1 MSSNLW
7 CRIAQAGVFMM
18 FFNQTLIGQGAGS
31 ESSGVPAAI
40 LKAKSVF
47 ISNGGSDAGLFPEP
61 FSGDPNRGYFAFMK
75 AIRDAHT
82 LEVVD
87 DLSQADLVL
96 EIHLSAPM
104 GPMHM
109 SKQLGSADALPFF
122 RLTIYDQKTHFVLW
136 TITET
141 IEIAMLQK
149 THDRNFDQALSHVVD
164 DLWALSKPGTGSLY
178 PHPPARQSDWTH

>member
-1 MSSNLW
+1 MSSNVW
-7 CRIAQAGVFMM
+7 RRIAQPAIFVM
-18 FFNQTLIGQGAGS
+18 FCSQALIGQGAGS
-31 ESSGVPAAI
+31 ESSGVPTAI
-40 LKAKSVF
+40 LNAKSVF

-75 AIRDAHT
+75 ALRDAHT

-87 DLSQADLVL
+87 DPAQAEMVL

-104 GPMHM
+104 VPMHI

-122 RLTIYDQKTHFVLW
+122 RLTIYDRKTHFVLW
-136 TITET
+136 TITEP
-141 IEIAMLQK
+141 IEVAILQK

>member
-1 MSSNLW
+1 MSSNVW
-7 CRIAQAGVFMM
+7 RRIAQPAIFVM
-18 FFNQTLIGQGAGS
+18 FCSQALIGQGAGS
-31 ESSGVPAAI
+31 ESSGVPTAI
-40 LKAKSVF
+40 LNAKSVF

-75 AIRDAHT
+75 ALRDAHT

-87 DLSQADLVL
+87 DPAQAEMVL

-104 GPMHM
+104 GPMHI

-122 RLTIYDQKTHFVLW
+122 RLTIYDRKTHFVLW
-136 TITET
+136 TITEP
-141 IEIAMLQK
+141 IEVAILQK

-178 PHPPARQSDWTH
+178 LHPPARQSDWTH